1 MALTQTQVS
10 QLYVTL
16 FGRVSE
22 GAGNKYW
29 QSAASDLV
37 AGADAMLA
45 TAAAQEYFG
54 SAMTSNEAFIKHIY
68 KNTLNKSSVEDPAG
82 IKFWV
87 DALNN
92 GNSRGLVVS
101 ELIKAAVNPANAGA
115 AQNYFN
121 NKVALSDYT
130 ANTVEGAGLTV
141 ADLDPFVNA
150 LKLIT
155 SDASSIEAGK
165 VYVDTLAGTSS
176 NTGTNWMSTP
186 VNPGAKAD
194 LTVNT
199 DKLTANVFNA
209 EMAFNP
215 GGTDRMLTLQSDD
228 VLNGDASRADNTL
241 NVTFGDVN
249 ADEGDPTTRT
259 PELNNIQ
266 NINLQVTG
274 NINTL
279 DLRYANDVE
288 KVNISKITEEAAN
301 TVTVKTIGQKLDGMR
316 LANSAKENVA
326 VSIEHK
332 KGVLAGTEDKST
344 LFLEDVLAQSLQI
357 TGAMGGTPPA
367 PVGQPEGYE
376 LLDLVSNKDVEIGT
390 IDAHQLQELT
400 IRGAGSLQI
409 ADTEIATSV
418 NPEFLQINAG
428 GISTTGTNG
437 FTKLDASGFAG
448 KLTLDITNIAVNAN
462 DPSNSGKPLWT
473 NIIGGGLGD
482 TFYVRSGVAT
492 RVAIDGGVGADKLV
506 VVGGA
511 IGDLDAETSKDVS
524 GTIKN
529 IETLELRDQAGIGV
543 IDLDRFDATLN
554 KIVVRDENADTT
566 ASTINIVDVS
576 ADFLKNGKFVIEHS
590 ITDVLGTVNE
600 ITLDV
605 ELKDASGKDDSV
617 AIEVVN
623 ANNTQTTFEYTLD
636 IDGKNAA
643 GVVDAGRVENVSI
656 ADNDTESNTVWLTK
670 ANEHTGT
677 LTLTGGVKDQYYTV
691 GSTIVSKVIDASAQ
705 KSDLRLTVQDQID
718 AFGKRIGQDIKL
730 GSGNDVLTFAQV
742 DGFENNDSVSDAGG
756 NDKVRAIFSKDNTL
770 NLKGIEELY
779 VAATDNVNLDIA
791 KAEVGKVIIMSDR
804 GVDGPVLA
812 DSNNLGVDGLSEMAA
827 GPGVINANIITF
839 KNSKLTELNFFGD
852 VDNDDSTA
860 AAQLVDEDSAATQV
874 FNGVTLDNNS
884 VADLAV
890 NINSQLDTVNTGATA
905 YSVGKLN
912 IHGVKNLSINVS
924 DEIKTA
930 TTTTTTTIA
939 NIYGKNLNTIVATA
953 KGNLNIG
960 VVTADSTNRG
970 ISTVDTTKVGG
981 DFTAHVLGLGDGA
994 EVKLGDGNNNFNA
1007 LGSAGKLI
1015 KISAGKGNDI
1025 ITGSAQSDYI
1035 MAGDGYNTIWADRGD
1050 NVVTVG
1056 NGFDNVYAK
1065 DGNDTVDLGDG
1076 VDLYKD
1082 NFGTSINAINATNTI
1097 TKTNGMASVQID
1109 YDGSLVGDLTTKTT
1123 TAVAMAQGADVN
1135 QVLVVGEGSS
1145 LKAQWLGGLLQGNA
1159 TLLDGAFAMNF
1170 NAGTGTINA
1179 LAATENGDASN
1190 NFWINLSGVA
1200 TTVNGGDG
1208 NDVVISLF
1216 NAASAALTFNGGNGN
1231 DAAVG
1236 TDKGDTFTGGAGADK
1251 FATNWAAD
1259 KDGKIVDDAVADT
1272 IKIADGDS
1280 VADAHDVVYGFT
1292 AANDILDL
1300 ESGHA
1305 ALAGAE
1311 IVTNKAVSGYGKI
1324 AKYTSIA
1331 ANKVT
1336 FEDAN
1341 GVALT
1346 ISSETL
1352 DDALKLL
1359 ATEFN
1364 NTSKAVFFEYDH
1376 DNNNLTGNDKS
1387 TFVFQDGAQDTVV
1400 ELVGT
1405 TGITALG
1412 AAAGATIIAIN

>member
-37 AGADAMLA
+37 AGADAILA

-68 KNTLNKSSVEDPAG
+68 KNTLNKSSVEDPEG

-209 EMAFNP
+209 GMAFNP
-215 GGTDRMLTLQSDD
+215 GGTDRMLTLQSED
-228 VLNGDASRADNTL
+228 VLTGDASRADNTL
-241 NVTFGDVN
+241 NVTFGKFN

-266 NINLQVTG
+266 NVNLQVTG
-274 NINTL
+274 DINTL

-288 KVNISKITEEAAN
+288 KVNISKITEEADN
-301 TVTVKTIGQKLDGMR
+301 TVKVKTIGQKLDGMR
-316 LANSAKENVA
+316 LANSAKDDVA
-326 VSIEHK
+326 VTFEHK

-344 LFLEDVLAQSLQI
+344 LFLEDTLAKSLKI
-357 TGAMGGTPPA
+357 TGALDPIGML
-367 PVGQPEGYE
+367 VGQPEGYE
-376 LLDLVSNKDVEIGT
+376 LLDLVSNKNVEIGT
-390 IDAHQLQELT
+390 VDAHQLQELT
-400 IRGAGSLQI
+400 IRGTGSLQI
-409 ADTEIATSV
+409 ADTEIATST
-418 NPEFLQINAG
+418 NPEFLKINVG

-590 ITDVLGTVNE
+590 ITDVLGTANE

-791 KAEVGKVIIMSDR
+791 NAEVGKVVLMSDI
-804 GVDGPVLA
+804 GVNGSGAA
-812 DSNNLGVDGLSEMAA
+812 DANNLGVDGLTEMTAV
-827 GPGVINANIITF
+827 GVTNANIITF

-852 VDNDDSTA
+852 VDSDDTSA
-860 AAQLVDEDSAATQV
+860 GASAVDEDRALTQV

-890 NINSQLDTVNTGATA
+890 NINSQLDTVNTGAAA

-960 VVTADSTNRG
+960 VVTADATNRG

-981 DFTAHVLGLGDGA
+981 DFKAHVLGLGDGA
-994 EVKLGDGNNNFNA
+994 EVKLGEGNNKFNA

-1015 KISAGKGNDI
+1015 KISAGKGNDT

-1109 YDGSLVGDLTTKTT
+1109 FNGNLAGDPTANTT

-1170 NAGTGTINA
+1170 NAGTGAINA

-1236 TDKGDTFTGGAGADK
+1236 TNKGDTFTGGAGADK

-1259 KDGKIVDDAVADT
+1259 KDGKIVDDAAVDT

-1300 ESGHA
+1300 ESGYA

-1311 IVTNKAVSGYGKI
+1311 IVANKAVSGYGKI
-1324 AKYTSIA
+1324 AKYTSTA

-1364 NTSKAVFFEYDH
+1364 NTSKAVFFDYDH
-1376 DNNNLTGNDKS
+1376 DNNVTANDKS

-1405 TGITALG
+1405 TGITTLG
-1412 AAAGATIIAIN
+1412 AAAGATTIAIN